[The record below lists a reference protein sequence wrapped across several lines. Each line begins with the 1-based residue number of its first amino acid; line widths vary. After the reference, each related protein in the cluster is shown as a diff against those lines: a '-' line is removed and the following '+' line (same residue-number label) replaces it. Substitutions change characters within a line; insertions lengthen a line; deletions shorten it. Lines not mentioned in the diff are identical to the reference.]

1 MAIQAH
7 VIYTAIVESVVVNR
21 QREDV
26 LTKIC
31 ETSGFIDVSLPE
43 DSPMDYVAVFIA
55 DAIARKNCFEINGK
69 VVSVPSI
76 SAEHCRCSGKINL
89 GQRFGSS
96 CVVRGYLTLQL
107 DELKNREWL
116 AALGASV
123 LNEKPAS
130 YFKLMN
136 SPSV

>member
-69 VVSVPSI
+69 VVGVPGLSV
-76 SAEHCRCSGKINL
+76 EHCRSSGKINL

-96 CVVRGYLTLQL
+96 CVIWGYLTLQL

-116 AALGASV
+116 AASILTDNPVG
-123 LNEKPAS
+123 
-130 YFKLMN
+130 YYRLMN

>member
-31 ETSGFIDVSLPE
+31 ETSGFVDVSLPGNAH
-43 DSPMDYVAVFIA
+43 PNYVAVIIA
-55 DAIARKNCFEINGK
+55 DAIAKKNCFEINGK
-69 VVSVPSI
+69 VVGVPGLSV
-76 SAEHCRCSGKINL
+76 EHCRSSGKINL

-96 CVVRGYLTLQL
+96 CVIWGYLTLQL
-107 DELKNREWL
+107 DELKNSEWL
-116 AALGASV
+116 AALEASILTDNPV
-123 LNEKPAS
+123 G
-130 YFKLMN
+130 YYRLMN